1 MYYAAIIP
9 NSEELY
15 HYGVAGMK
23 WGVRRYQNPDGSLT
37 AAGLA
42 RYGNLSRSQRND
54 LANYGTRGFARMQRM
69 QKRGYSQERARRY
82 EQDRRKFGKKGAKR
96 IQKGMNRDQRRYD
109 RAKERYELTG
119 QGRPIKDRTDVYGSG
134 RQRSLERSRRYVKRA
149 LGVVAG
155 VAVGVYAIKHRKQIA
170 AGAKTAG
177 RILKKSGNAVQWAKN
192 ASQGYK
198 AQRFTQTAKDTIRR
212 FGRDVTQRR
221 AVFTEKGRAV
231 NRSGRRYI
239 RRASQTPERF
249 AGRTV
254 QRARFR

>member
-1 MYYAAIIP
+1 MYYAATIP
-9 NSEELY
+9 NSDELY
-15 HYGVAGMK
+15 HYGVQGMK

-37 AAGLA
+37 SAGMA

-69 QKRGYSQERARRY
+69 QKRGYSQERARQY
-82 EQDRRKFGKKGAKR
+82 ESDRREFGKKRANRISKRQDRFNKALAERTGHETKDSLSHKQAQAVERGRRRARNLLRIAGA
-96 IQKGMNRDQRRYD
+96 
-109 RAKERYELTG
+109 
-119 QGRPIKDRTDVYGSG
+119 
-134 RQRSLERSRRYVKRA
+134 
-149 LGVVAG
+149 
-155 VAVGVYAIKHRKQIA
+155 VAVGVYAVKHRQQIA

-177 RILKKSGNAVQWAKN
+177 RILKKSGNAVRWAKN
-192 ASQGYK
+192 AQQGYK
-198 AQRFTQTAKDTIRR
+198 TQRFTQTAKDTIRS

-221 AVFTEKGRAV
+221 SVFTEKGRAV

-239 RRASQTPERF
+239 RRASQMPERF

>member
-1 MYYAAIIP
+1 MYYAATIP
-9 NSEELY
+9 NSDELY
-15 HYGVAGMK
+15 HYGVQGMK
-23 WGVRRYQNPDGSLT
+23 WGIRRYQNPDGSLT
-37 AAGLA
+37 SAGMA

-69 QKRGYSQERARRY
+69 QKKGYSQERARQY
-82 EQDRRKFGKKGAKR
+82 ESDRREFGKKRANRISKR
-96 IQKGMNRDQRRYD
+96 QDKLNRQF
-109 RAKERYELTG
+109 AERTG
-119 QGRPIKDRTDVYGSG
+119 REIKDTTSHTQSRNIERG
-134 RQRSLERSRRYVKRA
+134 RRNVKRA
-149 LGVVAG
+149 LVGIGAI
-155 VAVGVYAIKHRKQIA
+155 AVGVYAVKHRKQIA

-177 RILKKSGNAVQWAKN
+177 RILKKSGNAVRWAKN
-192 ASQGYK
+192 AQQGYK
-198 AQRFTQTAKDTIRR
+198 TQQFTQTAKDTIRS
-212 FGRDVTQRR
+212 FGRDATKRR

>member
-1 MYYAAIIP
+1 MYYTATIP

-15 HYGVAGMK
+15 HYGVQGMK

-37 AAGLA
+37 SAGIA

-69 QKRGYSQERARRY
+69 QKRGYSQERARQY
-82 EQDRRKFGKKGAKR
+82 ESDRREFGKKRANRISKR
-96 IQKGMNRDQRRYD
+96 QDKLNGQF
-109 RAKERYELTG
+109 AERTG
-119 QGRPIKDRTDVYGSG
+119 REIKDTTSHTQSRNIERG
-134 RQRSLERSRRYVKRA
+134 RRNVKRA
-149 LGVVAG
+149 LVGIGAI
-155 VAVGVYAIKHRKQIA
+155 AVGVYAVKHRQQIA
-170 AGAKTAG
+170 AGAKTVG
-177 RILKKSGNAVQWAKN
+177 RLLKKSGNAVRWAKN
-192 ASQGYK
+192 AQQGYK
-198 AQRFTQTAKDTIRR
+198 TQRFTQTAKDTIRS
-212 FGRDVTQRR
+212 FGRDATQRR

-249 AGRTV
+249 AGQTV

>member
-1 MYYAAIIP
+1 MYYAATIP
-9 NSEELY
+9 SSEELY
-15 HYGVAGMK
+15 HYGVQGMK

-37 AAGLA
+37 SAGMA

-69 QKRGYSQERARRY
+69 QKKGYSQERARQY
-82 EQDRRKFGKKGAKR
+82 ESDRREFGKKRANRISKR
-96 IQKGMNRDQRRYD
+96 QDKLNRQFAAR
-109 RAKERYELTG
+109 TG
-119 QGRPIKDRTDVYGSG
+119 REIKDTTSHTQSRNIERG
-134 RQRSLERSRRYVKRA
+134 RRNVKRA
-149 LGVVAG
+149 LVGIGAI
-155 VAVGVYAIKHRKQIA
+155 AVGVYAIKHRKQIA

-177 RILKKSGNAVQWAKN
+177 RILKKSGNAVRWVKN
-192 ASQGYK
+192 AQQGYK
-198 AQRFTQTAKDTIRR
+198 TQQFTQTAKDTIRS

-239 RRASQTPERF
+239 RRASQIPERF